1 MPDKINQQ
9 SNHMKKKM
17 IYDAPNVELVEV
29 NVENGILI
37 DSVGSVDAM
46 NTVSGTWDD
55 DDDY

>member
-1 MPDKINQQ
+1 
-9 SNHMKKKM
+9 MKKKM

>member
-1 MPDKINQQ
+1 MPEKTNQQ
-9 SNHMKKKM
+9 SYHMKKM